1 MSTSDS
7 DIRGNPAGAESFDL
21 LPPGSELGSLSV
33 TGETNRPAVAPPK
46 PKAKA
51 DATAKEFSWKGFEE
65 PVEEVDPNPPVGF
78 SEGKKLAGDDG
89 MDMTPMIDVTFLLL
103 IFFMLTASFTVQ
115 TSLETP
121 HSKVDEPSTQTIEQE
136 EDNMEYVEVIIDQN
150 NGYYITT
157 RGEAEV
163 EAGSD
168 RDMQARVRSAKEEY
182 SAVKLIITAHVDS
195 YHSKMVK
202 AWDTGVANGFEK
214 IEVRTTELN
223 Y

>member
-1 MSTSDS
+1 MSNRDS
-7 DIRGNPAGAESFDL
+7 DRLDNSQKQESFDL
-21 LPPGSELGSLSV
+21 LPPGASFNSLPGTDAPPPRQV
-33 TGETNRPAVAPPK
+33 VPPK

-51 DATAKEFSWKGFEE
+51 DASAKEFSWKGFEE
-65 PVEEVDPNPPVGF
+65 PVEEVEQDPPVGF

-89 MDMTPMIDVTFLLL
+89 LDMTPMIDVTFLLL

-115 TSLETP
+115 ESLETP
-121 HSKVDEPSTQTIEQE
+121 HSKVDEPSTQTIEEQ
-136 EDNMEYVEVIIDQN
+136 EDNLEYVEVIIDQN
-150 NGYYITT
+150 NTYYITT

-182 SAVKLIITAHVDS
+182 NAVKLIITAHVDS
-195 YHSKMVK
+195 LHGKMVK

>member
-7 DIRGNPAGAESFDL
+7 DNRGNAPGPESFDL
-21 LPPGSELGSLSV
+21 LPPGSDLGSLSM
-33 TGETNRPAVAPPK
+33 TGETSRPAVVPPK

-65 PVEEVDPNPPVGF
+65 PVEEVDPNPPVDF

-121 HSKVDEPSTQTIEQE
+121 HSKVDEPSTQVLEQE

-150 NGYYITT
+150 NAYYITT

-163 EAGSD
+163 EAGSE

-182 SAVKLIITAHVDS
+182 NAVKLIITAHVDS

>member
-1 MSTSDS
+1 MSIHDS
-7 DIRGNPAGAESFDL
+7 DTLEGSSGQESFDL
-21 LPPGSELGSLSV
+21 LPPGSELGALPA
-33 TGETNRPAVAPPK
+33 GEDSKERTLAPPK

-51 DATAKEFSWKGFEE
+51 DPSAREFAWKGLEE
-65 PVEEVDPNPPVGF
+65 PAQEVVEDPPVGF

-115 TSLETP
+115 ESLETP
-121 HSKVDEPSTQTIEQE
+121 HSKVDEPSSQTIEEQ

-150 NGYYITT
+150 NSFYITT

-168 RDMQARVRSAKEEY
+168 RDMQARVKSAKEEY
-182 SAVKLIITAHVDS
+182 NAVKLIITAHVDS

>member
-1 MSTSDS
+1 MTVHDS
-7 DIRGNPAGAESFDL
+7 DPLERPSGPESFDL
-21 LPPGSELGSLSV
+21 LPPGSNLDSLP
-33 TGETNRPAVAPPK
+33 TGDAAQGRSLAPPK

-51 DATAKEFSWKGFEE
+51 DASAKEFSWKGFEE
-65 PVEEVDPNPPVGF
+65 PVEEADPNPAVDF
-78 SEGKKLAGDDG
+78 SEGKKLSGDDG

-115 TSLETP
+115 QSLETP
-121 HSKVDEPSTQTIEQE
+121 HSKVDEPSTQSVEEQE
-136 EDNMEYVEVIIDQN
+136 DNLEYVEVIIDQN
-150 NGYYITT
+150 NTYYITT

-182 SAVKLIITAHVDS
+182 NAVKLVITAHVDS
-195 YHSKMVK
+195 LHNKMVK

>member
-1 MSTSDS
+1 MSTHDS
-7 DIRGNPAGAESFDL
+7 DAIDKTPGQESFDL
-21 LPPGSELGSLSV
+21 LPPGTVFESLSAAD
-33 TGETNRPAVAPPK
+33 TAANRQLAPPK

-51 DATAKEFSWKGFEE
+51 DSTAKEFSWKGFEE
-65 PVEEVDPNPPVGF
+65 PVQETEQDPPVAF

-89 MDMTPMIDVTFLLL
+89 LDMTPMIDVTFLLL

-115 TSLETP
+115 ESLETP
-121 HSKVDEPSTQTIEQE
+121 HSKVDEPSTQSVEEQE
-136 EDNMEYVEVIIDQN
+136 DNLEYVEVIIDQN
-150 NGYYITT
+150 NTYYVTT

-182 SAVKLIITAHVDS
+182 NAVKLIITAHVDS
-195 YHSKMVK
+195 LHNKMVK

>member
-1 MSTSDS
+1 
-7 DIRGNPAGAESFDL
+7 
-21 LPPGSELGSLSV
+21 
-33 TGETNRPAVAPPK
+33 
-46 PKAKA
+46 
-51 DATAKEFSWKGFEE
+51 
-65 PVEEVDPNPPVGF
+65 
-78 SEGKKLAGDDG
+78 
-89 MDMTPMIDVTFLLL
+89 MIDVTFLLL

-115 TSLETP
+115 QSLETP
-121 HSKVDEPSTQTIEQE
+121 HSKVDEPSTQSVEEQE
-136 EDNMEYVEVIIDQN
+136 DNLEYVEVIIDQN
-150 NGYYITT
+150 NTYYITT

-182 SAVKLIITAHVDS
+182 NAVKLVITAHVDS
-195 YHSKMVK
+195 LHNKMVK

>member
-1 MSTSDS
+1 MSNHDS
-7 DIRGNPAGAESFDL
+7 DALDRPAGPESFDL
-21 LPPGSELGSLSV
+21 LPPGSNLGSLPTAERGSV
-33 TGETNRPAVAPPK
+33 KSTAPPK
-46 PKAKA
+46 PKTKV

-65 PVEEVDPNPPVGF
+65 PAEEADPNPPVEF
-78 SEGKKLAGDDG
+78 SEDKKLAGDDG

-115 TSLETP
+115 QSLETP
-121 HSKVDEPSTQTIEQE
+121 HSKIDEPSTQTVEEQ

-150 NGYYITT
+150 NTYYITT

-182 SAVKLIITAHVDS
+182 NAVKLIITAHVDS
-195 YHSKMVK
+195 LHNKMVK

>member
-1 MSTSDS
+1 MSTHDS
-7 DIRGNPAGAESFDL
+7 DNTGRLPQEQSFDL
-21 LPPGSELGSLSV
+21 LPPGEDFESL
-33 TGETNRPAVAPPK
+33 PAAEGTPVRRAAPPK

-51 DATAKEFSWKGFEE
+51 DPSAKEFSWKGFEE
-65 PVEEVDPNPPVGF
+65 PVEEVDEDPPVGF

-89 MDMTPMIDVTFLLL
+89 LDMTPMIDVTFLLL

-115 TSLETP
+115 ESLETP
-121 HSKVDEPSTQTIEQE
+121 HSKVDEPSTQSVEEQE
-136 EDNMEYVEVIIDQN
+136 DNLEYVEVIIDQN
-150 NGYYITT
+150 NTYYITT

-182 SAVKLIITAHVDS
+182 NAVKLVITAHVDS
-195 YHSKMVK
+195 LHGKMVK